1 MAESLQDQH
10 APASEA
16 TGGKRIAGG
25 LSLRLVQELE
35 GHEDR
40 CSMSPQF
47 SPLGS
52 STMELENLSII

>member
-1 MAESLQDQH
+1 MAESSQEQD
-10 APASEA
+10 ARA
-16 TGGKRIAGG
+16 TGEKQIAGG

-40 CSMSPQF
+40 CSMSPQL

-52 STMELENLSII
+52 SLMELANLSII